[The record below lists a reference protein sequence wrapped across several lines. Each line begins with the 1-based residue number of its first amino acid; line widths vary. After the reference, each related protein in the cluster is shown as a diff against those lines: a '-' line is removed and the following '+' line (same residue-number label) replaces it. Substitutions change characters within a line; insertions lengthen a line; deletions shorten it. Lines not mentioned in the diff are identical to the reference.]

1 MPYSDTVINDIYTD
15 SKRIDPE
22 VSNKKNALLGG
33 LLVMVLSSLIVVLWS
48 WSLLHF
54 GI

>member
-1 MPYSDTVINDIYTD
+1 MPYSDPDIDDIYTD

-22 VSNKKNALLGG
+22 ISNKKNAILGG
-33 LLVMVLSSLIVVLWS
+33 LLVMVLSILIVALWS